1 MVKESRGNYIMAIR
15 NIFTDDAEGVIMAIV
30 TTPANQSD
38 MHHIIDV
45 ADKAGL
51 KRGARIKADK
61 GYASTANRQALK
73 AKGFK
78 DNIMHKAAKNKPL
91 TQWQIRFNQII
102 SKTRYKVER
111 TVGSIKRWFNG
122 ATARYVG
129 LAKTH
134 TQHLMEAMA
143 YNLYRSLI

>member
-1 MVKESRGNYIMAIR
+1 MA
-15 NIFTDDAEGVIMAIV
+15 VV
-30 TTPANQSD
+30 TTTANESD
-38 MHHIIDV
+38 MHHITDV
-45 ADKAGL
+45 VDKAEL
-51 KRGARIKADK
+51 KKGAKIKADK
-61 GYASTANRQALK
+61 GYASSANRQALK

-111 TVGSIKRWFNG
+111 TAGSIKRWFNA
-122 ATARYVG
+122 ATARYIG

-134 TQHLMEAMA
+134 TQHLMEAIA
-143 YNLYRSLI
+143 YNLYRSPNIVAKNTILIK